1 MTIVSSS
8 TTDRVRFTNQ
18 SERRYIYDVKETSVA
33 LCRQCRSHIQPG
45 ENKIEQ
51 KVGDIGQHKENNE
64 NFDPDGI
71 TTETPGPIDVA
82 VEGRQAGSG
91 AS

>member
-1 MTIVSSS
+1 MRS
-8 TTDRVRFTNQ
+8 TDQN
-18 SERRYIYDVKETSVA
+18 ERRYIYDVKERSVT

-45 ENKIEQ
+45 ENEIEQ
-51 KVGDIGQHKENNE
+51 KVGDIGQHKKSNE

-71 TTETPGPIDVA
+71 TTETPGPVDVA

-91 AS
+91 AF